1 MFVPRDALAELLSRA
16 EISGS
21 LPEPAARVLP
31 PLDAV
36 TYLPCPLCHN
46 PMNRVN
52 FGRVSGVIV
61 DVCRDHGTWFDG
73 GELTRVVAFA
83 GGGGMAKMRAR
94 FVAERHEAVA
104 LHQGLVDESRAR
116 VEERLLAWRDFL
128 NNLF

>member
-1 MFVPRDALAELLSRA
+1 MFVPREALVELLSRA
-16 EISGS
+16 EASGS
-21 LPEPAARVLP
+21 LPEPPARTVT

-46 PMNRVN
+46 SMNRVN

-73 GELTRVVAFA
+73 GELTRVVAFV

-94 FVAERHEAVA
+94 VVEERHETAA
-104 LHQGLVDESRAR
+104 LHQGLVDERRATM
-116 VEERLLAWRDFL
+116 EERLLAWRDFL
-128 NNLF
+128 SDLF